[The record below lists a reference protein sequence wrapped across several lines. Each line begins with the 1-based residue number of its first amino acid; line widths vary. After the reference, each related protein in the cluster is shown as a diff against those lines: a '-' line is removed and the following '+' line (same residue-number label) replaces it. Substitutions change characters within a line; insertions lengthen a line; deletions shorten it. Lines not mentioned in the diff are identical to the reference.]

1 MLRADML
8 DLVRQRVKRLPTGVQ
23 RLAPFLVLPG
33 LVLLGLLI
41 ILGPDVWRT
50 IYAYIAGICRAY
62 ISGIS
67 PGSVA
72 LDLMLLLTVIASI
85 AGGLGILREWRRLR
99 LLSRT
104 ISQRSSHIVSEVNR
118 ECPVVVV
125 NDDTP
130 FAFCYG
136 LLRPRICY
144 STGLG
149 QLLTNEELQAV
160 LLHEELHARRRDPL
174 KVFIARV
181 LAAMVFFL
189 PLSRDVRDRYLVWLE
204 VSADQEVIRQLGIAA
219 LAQALVK
226 LLQPKP
232 ALDLEAAIS
241 RINPTEERIKHLINP
256 GTGSP
261 GLLVLPRCSLATLG
275 LTAGTGLMATGIVY
289 SVGMLMMSTRF
300 CQISLA

>member
-1 MLRADML
+1 MLRAEML
-8 DLVRQRVKRLPTGVQ
+8 DLVWQGVKRLPRGMQ

-33 LVLLGLLI
+33 LVLLGLSI
-41 ILGPDVWRT
+41 ILGPDVWRSL
-50 IYAYIAGICRAY
+50 YAYIAGICRAY
-62 ISGIS
+62 IAGIS
-67 PGSVA
+67 PSGVA
-72 LDLMLLLTVIASI
+72 LDLILLLTVVALT
-85 AGGLGILREWRRLR
+85 AGGVGILREWRRLM

-104 ISQRSSHIVSEVNR
+104 IFWRNIVSEVNH

-125 NDDTP
+125 NDNTP

-144 STGLG
+144 STGLR

-160 LLHEELHARRRDPL
+160 LLHEELHARRHDPL

-181 LAAMVFFL
+181 LAAMFFFL
-189 PLSRDVRDRYLVWLE
+189 PVCRDLRDRYLVWLE
-204 VSADQEVIRQLGIAA
+204 VRADQEVIRQLGIAT

-226 LLQPKP
+226 LLKPTP
-232 ALDLEAAIS
+232 ALDLETAIS
-241 RINPTEERIKHLINP
+241 RINPTEERIKHLLNP
-256 GTGSP
+256 GRASSS
-261 GLLVLPRCSLATLG
+261 LLVLPRCSLTSLG

-289 SVGMLMMSTRF
+289 SVGMLMMSARF